1 MKKKKLIIIS
11 IIVFLILN
19 ITSLILYKY
28 LFTKKENKLLDLLNT
43 NNVFI
48 DNNNNLYKFN
58 NDKTFK
64 IVSKRVVSN
73 EQTIYLEGK

>member
-43 NNVFI
+43 NSVFI

-58 NDKTFK
+58 N
-64 IVSKRVVSN
+64 SPMYS
-73 EQTIYLEGK
+73 